1 MDQHKP
7 LVSVIMPTYNC
18 GAYIAASIDSVIA
31 QTVTD
36 WEIQIVDDCSI
47 DDTKEVLKPYLAKY
61 TNIHYYCLP
70 KNGGPAVARTEAI
83 KRASGTYIAF
93 LDSDDLWS
101 ADKLEKQITFMKKTG
116 AEFSC
121 TAYAQMDADGNPL
134 HVALYPPKRVDYHRC
149 IRLSN
154 PIGNLTA
161 MYDQDALGKF
171 EVPMIKKRNDFALWL
186 QILKKT
192 PYCYG
197 MQEVLGTYRLGR
209 KGSVSSN
216 KLKQIKYHW
225 QLYHDIEH
233 HNFFVSLFEIACWI
247 VVKGSGIGLT
257 KKYIGNIHT
266 K

>member
-1 MDQHKP
+1 MVILHKTP
-7 LVSVIMPTYNC
+7 LVSIIMPTYNC
-18 GAYIAASIDSVIA
+18 ADYIGLSLDSVIS
-31 QTVTD
+31 QTMND
-36 WEIQIVDDCSI
+36 WEVQIVDDCST
-47 DDTKEVLKPYLAKY
+47 DNTKIVLKPYLD
-61 TNIHYYCLP
+61 TFPNIHYFCLP

-83 KRASGTYIAF
+83 KRATGKYIAF
-93 LDSDDLWS
+93 LDSDDLW
-101 ADKLEKQITFMKKTG
+101 APDKLEKQIAFMKETG
-116 AEFSC
+116 AKFSC

-134 HVALYPPKRVDYHRC
+134 HIALYPPEKIDYKRC

-171 EVPMIKKRNDFALWL
+171 TVPLIKKRNDFALWL

-216 KLKQIKYHW
+216 KLKQAKYHW
-225 QLYHDIEH
+225 QLYRQIEGH
-233 HNFFVSLFEIACWI
+233 SCLQSLYELGCWAW
-247 VVKGSGIGLT
+247 VKSTKIGL
-257 KKYIGNIHT
+257 KRRIG
-266 K
+266 